1 MNAAYVAIGAVFVAL
16 GAASIAKARKGEEG
30 MKAQN
35 SKIAGMLM
43 MLAGGIFMATGALAG
58 N

>member
-1 MNAAYVAIGAVFVAL
+1 MNAAYVAIGAAFVAL
-16 GAASIAKARKGEEG
+16 GGASIAKSRKDEDG
-30 MKAQN
+30 MKAKN

-58 N
+58 D